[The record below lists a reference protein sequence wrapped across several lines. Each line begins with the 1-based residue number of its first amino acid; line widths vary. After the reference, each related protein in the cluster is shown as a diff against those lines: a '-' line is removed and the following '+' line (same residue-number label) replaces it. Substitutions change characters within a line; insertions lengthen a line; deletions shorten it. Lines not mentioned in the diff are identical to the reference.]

1 MSEKMSAEERA
12 LGYLAAARYD
22 SKTRLGVRYKDGI
35 KLCSCVRCV
44 GYLAEQF
51 RAAAD
56 EARADER
63 EKWAKW
69 YESRVGLSAYTAVN
83 DSYAAQAKRLRAN
96 QGDEE

>member
-1 MSEKMSAEERA
+1 MSDEKLSAMGRA
-12 LGYLAAARYD
+12 SRLVDQLNHAPARSISIATAA
-22 SKTRLGVRYKDGI
+22 L
-35 KLCSCVRCV
+35 
-44 GYLAEQF
+44 Q
-51 RAAAD
+51 AAAD

-96 QGDEE
+96 QGDE

>member
-1 MSEKMSAEERA
+1 MREKHTLRNMCVECCAVER
-12 LGYLAAARYD
+12 
-22 SKTRLGVRYKDGI
+22 
-35 KLCSCVRCV
+35 
-44 GYLAEQF
+44 Q
-51 RAAAD
+51 AAAD

-96 QGDEE
+96 QGDESDAD